1 MKTQKGSESKR
12 KKQICRIIVVKQLVN
27 LSGEQLKALKGC
39 LRMIDLS
46 NALAASGI
54 LHMKLSTNV

>member
-1 MKTQKGSESKR
+1 MKTQKGSGRKR
-12 KKQICRIIVVKQLVN
+12 KKQICSKIVAKQLVS
-27 LSGEQLKALKGC
+27 LLEEQQMALKDC